1 MNQTKS
7 DQILWVDT
15 LKGACILLVV
25 LYHTVLPGF
34 EGTMKYL
41 SSGWIPA
48 EIWIQFNTVLS
59 PLRMPAFF
67 FVSGLL
73 ATNGILNRPWKQ
85 VFTSRIT
92 NLFYLYILWGFI
104 QWWSIIGI
112 STEITGQRIS
122 QNLNAAYAG
131 SLFEFLKLT
140 FMAMSTSW
148 YLYGLGLYFLCAKVF
163 RQYKLAL
170 VAVAILLNYLAAEKV
185 IPFWGPQSLAQYFVF
200 FLLGAFWSQTMLRLS
215 EWRREN
221 LMPWALLAAAAG
233 IHVLF
238 GLDKSL
244 FLCVLAVLFS
254 IAACRWLNQHF
265 SMRYLNWVGRNTL
278 QIYVIHR
285 IFIEFFGMSAILFAQ
300 RHHLFG
306 QAWFSF
312 LWACFYPVAIVG
324 LCSLCSV
331 AIWSLTNR
339 GVGQSL
345 FVFPTLMKRAPGG
358 ASSG

>member
-1 MNQTKS
+1 MKDNGKN
-7 DQILWVDT
+7 DIGWINT

-34 EGTMKYL
+34 ETTIKYL
-41 SSGWIPA
+41 SAGWFPA
-48 EIWIQFNTVLS
+48 EIWVQFNTVLS

-73 ATNGILNRPWKQ
+73 ATNGILNRSWKQ

-104 QWWSIIGI
+104 QWWSIVGI

-131 SLFEFLKLT
+131 SLLEFLKLT

-148 YLYGLGLYFLCAKVF
+148 YLYGLAIYFLCAKIF
-163 RQYKLAL
+163 HRQKMAL
-170 VAVAILLNYLAAEKV
+170 LIVAVVLNYLAVEKI
-185 IPFWGPQSLAQYFVF
+185 IPYWGPQSVAQYFLF
-200 FLLGAFWSQTMLRLS
+200 FLLGAFWSPVMLRLS
-215 EWRREN
+215 ELRREN
-221 LMPWALLAAAAG
+221 LLPWAALAVLTG
-233 IHVLF
+233 LHVIM

-244 FLCVLAVLFS
+244 FMCVIAVLVS
-254 IAACRWLNQHF
+254 VAACRWLNQHF
-265 SMRYLNWVGRNTL
+265 SMCFFNWVGRNTL

-300 RHHLFG
+300 RHHLFE
-306 QAWFSF
+306 QAWFSV
-312 LWACFYPVAIVG
+312 LWACFYPLAIVG
-324 LCSLCSV
+324 ICSLCSV
-331 AIWSLTNR
+331 AVWSVTNR
-339 GVGQSL
+339 GLGQSL
-345 FVFPTLMKRAPGG
+345 FLFPTLIGMKRRKA
-358 ASSG
+358 A

>member
-41 SSGWIPA
+41 SAGWIPA

-200 FLLGAFWSQTMLRLS
+200 FLLGHSGA
-215 EWRREN
+215 RRCC
-221 LMPWALLAAAAG
+221 A
-233 IHVLF
+233 
-238 GLDKSL
+238 
-244 FLCVLAVLFS
+244 
-254 IAACRWLNQHF
+254 
-265 SMRYLNWVGRNTL
+265 
-278 QIYVIHR
+278 
-285 IFIEFFGMSAILFAQ
+285 
-300 RHHLFG
+300 
-306 QAWFSF
+306 
-312 LWACFYPVAIVG
+312 
-324 LCSLCSV
+324 
-331 AIWSLTNR
+331 
-339 GVGQSL
+339 
-345 FVFPTLMKRAPGG
+345 
-358 ASSG
+358 